1 MIIIFIV
8 VACRFQSSTDSH
20 ADNAMQMRFSLPVV
34 VLLLS
39 STGWGLTWLPLRYF
53 ESAGLEGP
61 PLIFIAFA
69 SAVMFLFPAFIRQF
83 DCWKKGLHLLLLIA
97 VFGGI
102 ANLSFQS
109 ALYYGDVVRVM
120 ILFYLLP
127 IWSVLGG
134 RIFLGE
140 QIDFLRMVTLA
151 SAICGGFLILGG
163 MELFTRMPDMID
175 MLAILSGF
183 SFAMNNLVFRAAQSI
198 PVTSKVTAMFIGVA
212 FFVGIFLYFQAKP
225 LELPGSDVTFYAVLY
240 GVLWLTLIT
249 FGTQWGVTHLDA
261 GRASIIIV
269 MELVVAVISAVI
281 ILGQPLTAVEMAGA
295 ALVIVAAL
303 LEGAREEQDEIDAS
317 TGTLS

>member
-1 MIIIFIV
+1 MKLKL
-8 VACRFQSSTDSH
+8 
-20 ADNAMQMRFSLPVV
+20 SLPVV
-34 VLLLS
+34 VLLFS
-39 STGWGLTWLPLRYF
+39 SIGWGLTWLPLRYF
-53 ESAGLEGP
+53 ERVGLDGP
-61 PLIFIAFA
+61 LMIFIAFS
-69 SAVMFLFPAFIRQF
+69 SAVLFLLPRFMWQIKS
-83 DCWKKGLHLLLLIA
+83 WKKDLHLLLMIA

-140 QIDFLRMVTLA
+140 TIDALRMVTLA
-151 SAICGGFLILGG
+151 SAIGGGFLILGG
-163 MELFTRMPDMID
+163 VGIFTRPPDLID

-198 PVTSKVTAMFIGVA
+198 PVISKVTAMFFGVTV
-212 FFVGIFLYFQAKP
+212 FIGIFLVVDANP
-225 LELPGSDVTFYAVLY
+225 VDLPAPQTTALAVLY
-240 GVLWLTLIT
+240 GVVWLSLIT

-281 ILGQPLTAVEMAGA
+281 ILGQVLSGSEMMGA

-303 LEGAREEQDEIDAS
+303 LEGVRQDQDEAS
-317 TGTLS
+317 IEHPGNARRAEELKS

>member
-1 MIIIFIV
+1 MKLKL
-8 VACRFQSSTDSH
+8 
-20 ADNAMQMRFSLPVV
+20 SLPVV

-39 STGWGLTWLPLRYF
+39 SIGWGLTWLPLRYF
-53 ESAGLEGP
+53 ERVGLDGP
-61 PLIFIAFA
+61 LMIFIAFS
-69 SAVMFLFPAFIRQF
+69 SAVLFLLPRFMWQIKS
-83 DCWKKGLHLLLLIA
+83 WKKDLHLLLMIA

-140 QIDFLRMVTLA
+140 TIDALRMVTLA
-151 SAICGGFLILGG
+151 SAIGGGFLILGG
-163 MELFTRMPDMID
+163 VGIFTRPPDLID

-198 PVTSKVTAMFIGVA
+198 PVISKVTAMFFGVTV
-212 FFVGIFLYFQAKP
+212 FIGIFLIVDANP
-225 LELPGSDVTFYAVLY
+225 VDLPAPQTTALAVLY
-240 GVLWLTLIT
+240 GVVWLSLIT

-281 ILGQPLTAVEMAGA
+281 ILGQVLSGSEMMGA

-303 LEGAREEQDEIDAS
+303 LEGVRQDQDEAS
-317 TGTLS
+317 IEHPGNARRAEELKS

>member
-1 MIIIFIV
+1 MKLKL
-8 VACRFQSSTDSH
+8 
-20 ADNAMQMRFSLPVV
+20 SLPVV
-34 VLLLS
+34 VLLFS
-39 STGWGLTWLPLRYF
+39 SIGWGLTWLPLRYF
-53 ESAGLEGP
+53 ERVGLDGP
-61 PLIFIAFA
+61 LMIFIAFS
-69 SAVMFLFPAFIRQF
+69 SAVLFLLPRFMWQIKS
-83 DCWKKGLHLLLLIA
+83 WKKDLHLLLMIA

-140 QIDFLRMVTLA
+140 TIDALRMVTLA
-151 SAICGGFLILGG
+151 SAIGGGFLILGG
-163 MELFTRMPDMID
+163 VGIFTRPPDLID

-198 PVTSKVTAMFIGVA
+198 PVISKVTAMFFGVTV
-212 FFVGIFLYFQAKP
+212 FIGIFLIVDANP
-225 LELPGSDVTFYAVLY
+225 VDLPAPQTTALAVLY
-240 GVLWLTLIT
+240 GVVWLSLIT

-281 ILGQPLTAVEMAGA
+281 ILVQVLSGSEMMGA

-303 LEGAREEQDEIDAS
+303 LEGVRQDQDEAGIEHPGNARRAEE
-317 TGTLS
+317 LR

>member
-1 MIIIFIV
+1 MKLKL
-8 VACRFQSSTDSH
+8 
-20 ADNAMQMRFSLPVV
+20 SLPVV

-39 STGWGLTWLPLRYF
+39 SIGWGLTWLPLRYF
-53 ESAGLEGP
+53 ERVGLDGP
-61 PLIFIAFA
+61 LMIFIAFS
-69 SAVMFLFPAFIRQF
+69 SAVLFLLPRFMWQIKS
-83 DCWKKGLHLLLLIA
+83 WKKDLHLLLMIA

-140 QIDFLRMVTLA
+140 TIDALRMVTLA
-151 SAICGGFLILGG
+151 SAIGGGFLILGG
-163 MELFTRMPDMID
+163 VGIFTRPPDLID

-198 PVTSKVTAMFIGVA
+198 PVISKVTAMFFGVTV
-212 FFVGIFLYFQAKP
+212 FIGIFLIVDANP
-225 LELPGSDVTFYAVLY
+225 VDLPAPQTTALAVLY
-240 GVLWLTLIT
+240 GVVWLSLIT

-281 ILGQPLTAVEMAGA
+281 ILGQVLSGSEMMGA

-303 LEGAREEQDEIDAS
+303 LEGVRQDQDEAGIEHPGNARRAEE
-317 TGTLS
+317 LR